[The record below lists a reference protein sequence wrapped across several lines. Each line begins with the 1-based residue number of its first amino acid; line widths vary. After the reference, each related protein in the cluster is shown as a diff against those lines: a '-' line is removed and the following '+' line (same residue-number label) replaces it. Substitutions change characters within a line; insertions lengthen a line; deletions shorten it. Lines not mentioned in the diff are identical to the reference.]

1 MSTSGRSA
9 ELSPQAPPRLR
20 RRPSA
25 VLLDAGNTL
34 LHLDYELLAGM
45 LRSRA
50 DVAPGEGKV
59 EARTLTPETVRR
71 AEWRARVRLDPF
83 LAMGT
88 VRSDALPASGVGS
101 TESSGTFRR
110 YMTFLCEEAG
120 LMLPPDVLSELFE
133 ELADYQQAH
142 NLWSHAHPFA
152 HRVLHELKDEGCRLA
167 VVSNAAGDVA
177 ELLARHNLAE
187 LFDAIIDSSLVG
199 VEKPDPA
206 IFQLA
211 LRKLDVQ
218 PEAAL
223 HVGDLPAVDVAGAQA
238 AGIEAVLIDPL
249 GSWSDV
255 DCVRVR
261 DLTAL
266 PELVRRA
273 PRQL

>member
-1 MSTSGRSA
+1 LG
-9 ELSPQAPPRLR
+9 
-20 RRPSA
+20 
-25 VLLDAGNTL
+25 AGAT
-34 LHLDYELLAGM
+34 
-45 LRSRA
+45 
-50 DVAPGEGKV
+50 
-59 EARTLTPETVRR
+59 EALTLTPETVRR
-71 AEWRARVRLDPF
+71 AEWRARVRLDAF
-83 LAMGT
+83 LGPTPAASASNRAQGRGET
-88 VRSDALPASGVGS
+88 LPATGVGS
-101 TESSGTFRR
+101 TESSGTFVR

-120 LMLPPDVLSELFE
+120 LVLPPDVLSELLE
-133 ELADYQQAH
+133 ELGDYQQAH

-152 HRVLHELKDEGCRLA
+152 RRVLQELKDEGCRLA

-177 ELLARHNLAE
+177 DLLARHDLAS
-187 LFDAIIDSSLVG
+187 LFDAIIDSSLVQ

-211 LRKLDVQ
+211 LRKLNTP
-218 PEAAL
+218 PEAAV
-223 HVGDLPAVDVAGAQA
+223 HIGDLPAVDVAGARA

-273 PRQL
+273 PRPM